1 MATSDIP
8 WKNGYWIGT
17 DRRSI
22 VYLVEDKEV
31 VIKHI
36 ISLEHDFIKDI
47 AKATWTFG
55 EFGEAPEDITEESGA
70 KHYNVEIEHTDYGIW
85 KQYGVM
91 TQCGTKIFTK
101 GFDKKVSV
109 LQALFDENDL
119 TSLKEKFEDF
129 NFPVCPYVSI
139 KSDLPGKLIWLSGIV
154 DIVNYC
160 FVITDVMTKGRQT
173 CRDFIQ

>member
-22 VYLVEDKEV
+22 IYLVEDTEV

-55 EFGEAPEDITEESGA
+55 EFGEAPEDIAEESGA
-70 KHYNVEIEHTDYGIW
+70 KHYNLEIVHTDYGVW

-91 TQCGTKIFTK
+91 AQCGTKIFTK

-109 LQALFDENDL
+109 LRALSENDL
-119 TSLKEKFEDF
+119 TALKEQFEDF
-129 NFPVCPYVSI
+129 NSPVCPYVSA
-139 KSDLPGKLIWLSGIV
+139 KSDLPGKLIWLSGTVCKILH
-154 DIVNYC
+154 C
-160 FVITDVMTKGRQT
+160 LLLLML
-173 CRDFIQ
+173 

>member
-1 MATSDIP
+1 MMATSDIP

-22 VYLVEDKEV
+22 IYLVEAKEV

-55 EFGEAPEDITEESGA
+55 DFGETPEDIAKESGA
-70 KHYNVEIEHTDYGIW
+70 KHYNLEIVHTDYGVW

-91 TQCGTKIFTK
+91 DKCGTKIFTK

-109 LQALFDENDL
+109 LEALSKNDL
-119 TSLKEKFEDF
+119 TALKEKFEDF
-129 NFPVCPYVSI
+129 NYPVCPYVSAS
-139 KSDLPGKLIWLSGIV
+139 SDVPGNLIWLSGIKML
-154 DIVNYC
+154 IL
-160 FVITDVMTKGRQT
+160 ILLLL
-173 CRDFIQ
+173 I